1 MNLFAIIGTL
11 FVLFCA
17 YRLVRIIWRKEVMVM
32 SRWWTTYHWEPA
44 NGRTGKYVSD
54 LVMSALLLVMAIVVV
69 VVWTG
74 SGAAR
79 WS

>member
-1 MNLFAIIGTL
+1 MNLFAITGTV
-11 FVLFCA
+11 FIFFCV

-32 SRWWTTYHWEPA
+32 SRWWITYHWEPA

-69 VVWTG
+69 VIWTE